1 MVAPGSVAVTIA
13 NAAGV
18 AGVAAATVKVR
29 VALVEFVDDPKS
41 FNFTPNEN
49 RPLTVGVPEMIPLA
63 AARDSPDGRLPELML
78 HRTEGVSPVAAILAL

>member
-1 MVAPGSVAVTIA
+1 MVAPGSEAVTIA
-13 NAAGV
+13 NA

-49 RPLTVGVPEMIPLA
+49 FPLTVGVPEMIPLA

-78 HRTEGVSPVAAILAL
+78 HWTEGVSPVAAILVL

>member
-1 MVAPGSVAVTIA
+1 LPAVPEGSVEEVIVS
-13 NAAGV
+13 V
-18 AGVAAATVKVR
+18 ATEVAATVKVR

-49 RPLTVGVPEMIPLA
+49 RPLTVGVPEMIPLV

-78 HRTEGVSPVAAILAL
+78 HLTEGVSPVAAILAL

>member
-1 MVAPGSVAVTIA
+1 MVAPGSVVVLIA
-13 NAAGV
+13 NA

-49 RPLTVGVPEMIPLA
+49 RPLTVGVPEMIPLV
-63 AARDSPDGRLPELML
+63 AARDSPAGRLPELML
-78 HRTEGVSPVAAILAL
+78 HWTEGVSPVAAILAL